1 MRHKN
6 ITYITFFCFIMFFI
20 SCQSQKKGIHENVSN
35 FFDFEKEYYFDI
47 DNKIPF
53 QTYLVDSIGQFT
65 INYYSESNEL
75 INDYLNFEKKYKI
88 SSIYSEIDDTYYYSA
103 NDIVKIDKILR
114 NKIRNNAK
122 YYKIIGIYVPL
133 KFINRDSKEEYSVL
147 FPYEREIY
155 SLNKTG
161 NWFFVKKQII
171 SNYNED
177 DLLKVN
183 K

>member
-1 MRHKN
+1 
-6 ITYITFFCFIMFFI
+6 MFFI

-88 SSIYSEIDDTYYYSA
+88 SSIYSEIDIHT
-103 NDIVKIDKILR
+103 ITLPMI
-114 NKIRNNAK
+114 
-122 YYKIIGIYVPL
+122 
-133 KFINRDSKEEYSVL
+133 
-147 FPYEREIY
+147 
-155 SLNKTG
+155 
-161 NWFFVKKQII
+161 
-171 SNYNED
+171 
-177 DLLKVN
+177 
-183 K
+183 